1 MELKNKIQ
9 KNILKAMKI
18 FISMPMK
25 SKSTEQVRTE
35 MAKVFDYIKTKL
47 PEAEL
52 IDSILDGADKDIA
65 IKGDDAGLWYLGKSI
80 LLLSEASL
88 VFFVND
94 WQNFRGCSVE
104 RKVANEYGKFCV
116 DIKVNLS

>member
-1 MELKNKIQ
+1 
-9 KNILKAMKI
+9 MKI

-35 MAKVFDYIKTKL
+35 MNKVLTFIKNKL

-52 IDSILDGADKDIA
+52 IDSIIDDADKDIA
-65 IKGDDAGLWYLGKSI
+65 IKGDDIALWYLGKSI
-80 LLLSEASL
+80 ILLSSADI

-94 WQNFRGCSVE
+94 WNEYRGCITE
-104 RKVANEYGKFCV
+104 RRVSEDYGKFCV
-116 DIKVNLS
+116 DIKVDL